1 MIQEER
7 LERQALTAVT
17 LHNAPLQTIN
27 QGVFQIF
34 MPEQDLNGTEIR
46 AGFEKMCGEAVA

>member
-27 QGVFQIF
+27 QSVFQIF
-34 MPEQDLNGTEIR
+34 MTEQDLNGTEVGT
-46 AGFEKMCGEAVA
+46 GFV